1 MGVCREWL
9 VPHAAYY
16 LAPVTSVARRA
27 DAAHLSECGL
37 QEDVSR
43 MPSGIRILVGLEP
56 RFEGAFCLVGLARC
70 Q

>member
-27 DAAHLSECGL
+27 DAQLSECGL
-37 QEDVSR
+37 QEDGLKNAER
-43 MPSGIRILVGLEP
+43 IRILVGLEP